1 MPRGRPFGSK
11 DSVPRKRRSDAG
23 KLKKKPQ
30 LRPVTNTSDAL
41 AGVPIWPPSPAGD
54 LTPKDFLLAIMRD
67 PAQPP
72 ERRDKAAAL
81 LLPFMHPRIAGQTK
95 GTRAHSGDRSRT
107 PNARALRNTAS
118 YTVALA
124 DPR

>member
-23 KLKKKPQ
+23 KPKKKPQ

-54 LTPKDFLLAIMRD
+54 LTPKDFLLAIMHD

-81 LLPFMHPRIAGQTK
+81 LLPFMHPRIAGQTLGK
-95 GTRAHSGDRSRT
+95 KEQERTAAIEAARRMHERLGT
-107 PNARALRNTAS
+107 
-118 YTVALA
+118 
-124 DPR
+124 